1 MELALRLTQAPL
13 ADRAATRNHG
23 PTWLGRGDSR
33 TGIGGIATQCPA
45 AVAQWITGELRE
57 KDGKLMIPVRTGGAK
72 SARKGA
78 RTRFE
83 KMHIGVLALA
93 VASVTVLGACSS
105 TSSSSSNTT
114 TTTPGEVTQPGSIGA
129 IPAAGTPSGTAGTI
143 TYAMV
148 PGGVPNWIL
157 PMPTSAANSVYNVFN
172 FEWQMWPPMYYAPK
186 GSTPTV
192 DSTLSVANPPV
203 WSNGDKTMT
212 ITVKPWK
219 WSNGQTLSSKDL
231 LFTFDIIAAG
241 VKASPANWAPYVPG
255 FFPSTITSMSTPNA
269 TTLVVNMNK
278 PVNPTWM
285 EEDILGAVPI
295 MPAAEWA
302 KDSASGSPLDF
313 TSPANALK
321 IFNYLTA
328 QAKSVST
335 YASNPLWQ
343 TVDGPYKLSSFNDT
357 TGAFTMVPNTAYSGP
372 HATPE
377 SNYSGVP
384 FTSNAAEWN
393 AVKTGSVDVG
403 YIPQEDNP
411 QIPQLKGIGYNYYG
425 LPAFGDYFVAYN
437 FKDTTGNF
445 NAIANQLYFRQAM
458 QHLEDQAGQIKA
470 YFDGDGDPA
479 YGPIPA
485 YPKSPFLPSS
495 AATNPYPFSVSD
507 AISLL
512 KANGW
517 TVTPNGTDTCAKA
530 GSGAG
535 ECGAGIPAGTK
546 LAFNLIYNTTPPIPQ
561 QVEDLASDAK
571 AAGIEIALSGNNF
584 NFMIQNY
591 NDSASTA
598 DENKWAME
606 DFGGETD
613 STYPTQFGFLN
624 TGGSGQI
631 GDYSNP
637 QADSLINA
645 SVTGSDPAAVTAEAS
660 YFTMQVPVLWQ
671 PVLDYSWAWKTN
683 ISATDPTAFEN
694 LTQYDN
700 TPQFWYL
707 TK

>member
-1 MELALRLTQAPL
+1 M
-13 ADRAATRNHG
+13 TRFSKK
-23 PTWLGRGDSR
+23 R
-33 TGIGGIATQCPA
+33 IGG
-45 AVAQWITGELRE
+45 
-57 KDGKLMIPVRTGGAK
+57 
-72 SARKGA
+72 
-78 RTRFE
+78 
-83 KMHIGVLALA
+83 LALA
-93 VASVTVLGACSS
+93 VAGITALAAC
-105 TSSSSSNTT
+105 SSSSSSSSSSTT
-114 TTTPGEVTQPGSIGA
+114 TTTPGTTTQPGAIGD
-129 IPAAGTPSGTAGTI
+129 IPAAGTPSGTAGSI
-143 TYAMV
+143 TYALQ
-148 PGGVPNWIL
+148 PGAVPNWIM
-157 PMPTSAANSVYNVFN
+157 PMPTAASNSVYNNYN
-172 FEWQMWPPMYYAPK
+172 FFWQMWPVMYYAPD

-192 DSTLSVANPPV
+192 DAALSVANPPT
-203 WSNGDKTMT
+203 WSNGDKTMS

-219 WSNGQTLSSKDL
+219 WSNGQTISSKDL
-231 LFTFDIIAAG
+231 LFSFDVIAAA

-285 EEDILGAVPI
+285 EEDILGSVPI
-295 MPAAEWA
+295 MPSAEWA
-302 KDSASGSPLDF
+302 KTSASGSTLDY
-313 TSPANALK
+313 TVPANALK

-335 YASNPLWQ
+335 YATNPLWG

-372 HATPE
+372 HATPM
-377 SNYSGVP
+377 SNYVGVP
-384 FTSNAAEWN
+384 FTSNAAEFN
-393 AVKTGSVDVG
+393 AIKTGSVDFG
-403 YIPQEDNP
+403 YVPQEDNP
-411 QIPQLKGIGYNYYG
+411 QIPQLKGLGYDYYG
-425 LPAFGDYFVAYN
+425 LPDFGDYFVDYN
-437 FKDTTGNF
+437 FKDTTGDF
-445 NAIANQLYFRQAM
+445 NNVANQLYFRQAM

-470 YFDGDGDPA
+470 YFNGDGDPA

-485 YPKSPFLPSS
+485 YPKSPFLPSN
-495 AATNPYPFSVSD
+495 AATNPYPFSVTD
-507 AISLL
+507 AMSLL

-517 TVTPNGTDTCAKA
+517 NVVANGTDTCAKA
-530 GSGAG
+530 GTGSG

-546 LAFNLIYNTTPPIPQ
+546 LSFNLIYNTTPPIPQ

-571 AAGIEIALSGNNF
+571 AAGIELNLSGSNF

-591 NDSASTA
+591 NDGASLA
-598 DENKWAME
+598 NANKWAME

-637 QADSLINA
+637 QADALINA

-660 YFTMQVPVLWQ
+660 FFTTQVPVLWQ
-671 PVLDYSWAWKTN
+671 PVLDYTWAWKTN
-683 ISATDPTAFEN
+683 ISATEPEAFEN

-707 TK
+707 TKS

>member
-1 MELALRLTQAPL
+1 MIPE
-13 ADRAATRNHG
+13 
-23 PTWLGRGDSR
+23 R
-33 TGIGGIATQCPA
+33 TGDAS
-45 AVAQWITGELRE
+45 
-57 KDGKLMIPVRTGGAK
+57 

-78 RTRFE
+78 MTRLRNR
-83 KMHIGVLALA
+83 HIGVLALA
-93 VASVTVLGACSS
+93 VASVTALGACSS
-105 TSSSSSNTT
+105 SSSSGANTT
-114 TTTPGEVTQPGSIGA
+114 PAEPGAVTQPGSIGA

-143 TYAMV
+143 TYALQ
-148 PGGVPNWIL
+148 PGAVPNWIL
-157 PMPTSAANSVYNVFN
+157 PMPTAASNSVYNVFN
-172 FEWQMWPPMYYAPK
+172 FEWQMWPPMYYAPD

-192 DSTLSVANPPV
+192 DPALSPANPPT

-212 ITVKPWK
+212 IMVKPWK

-231 LFTFDIIAAG
+231 LFTFGIISAA

-255 FFPSTITSMSTPNA
+255 FFPSTITSMSAPNA
-269 TTLVVNMNK
+269 STLVVNMSK

-285 EEDILGAVPI
+285 EEDILGSVPI

-302 KDSASGSPLDF
+302 KDSASGSTLDF
-313 TSPANALK
+313 TQPANALK
-321 IFNYLTA
+321 IFNFLTA
-328 QAKSVST
+328 QAKAVST
-335 YASNPLWQ
+335 YATNPLWQ
-343 TVDGPYKLSSFNDT
+343 TVYGPYKLSSFNDT
-357 TGAFTMVPNTAYSGP
+357 TGAFAMVPNNSYSGP
-372 HATPE
+372 HAMPE
-377 SNYSGVP
+377 SNYQGVP

-403 YIPQEDNP
+403 YVPQEDAP
-411 QIPQLKGIGYNYYG
+411 QIPQLKGLGYNYYG
-425 LPAFGDYFVAYN
+425 MPAFGDYFVAYN

-445 NAIANQLYFRQAM
+445 NAIASQLYFRQAM

-470 YFDGDGDPA
+470 YFNGDGDPA

-485 YPKSPFLPSS
+485 YPKSPFLPSN

-507 AISLL
+507 AVSLL

-517 TVTPNGTDTCAKA
+517 NVTPNGTDTCAKP
-530 GSGAG
+530 GTGPG
-535 ECGAGIPAGTK
+535 ECGADIPAGTK
-546 LAFNLIYNTTPPIPQ
+546 LAFNLIYNTTPPIPN

-571 AAGIEIALSGNNF
+571 AAGIEIALSGSNF

-598 DENKWAME
+598 NENKWAME
-606 DFGGETD
+606 DFGGESN

-631 GDYSNP
+631 GNYSNP
-637 QADSLINA
+637 QADTLINA
-645 SVTGSDPAAVTAEAS
+645 SVTGSDPAAVTNEAS
-660 YFTMQVPVLWQ
+660 FFTTQVPVLWQ
-671 PVLDYSWAWKTN
+671 PVLDYTWAWKTN

>member
-1 MELALRLTQAPL
+1 MIPE
-13 ADRAATRNHG
+13 
-23 PTWLGRGDSR
+23 R
-33 TGIGGIATQCPA
+33 TG
-45 AVAQWITGELRE
+45 
-57 KDGKLMIPVRTGGAK
+57 DAK

-78 RTRFE
+78 MTRLRN
-83 KMHIGVLALA
+83 KQIGVLALA
-93 VASVTVLGACSS
+93 VAGITALAACSS
-105 TSSSSSNTT
+105 SSGSSSSSTNTPT
-114 TTTPGEVTQPGSIGA
+114 LPGAVTQPGSIGQ
-129 IPAAGTPSGTAGTI
+129 IPAAGTPSGKAGTI
-143 TYAMV
+143 TYAMI
-148 PGGVPNWIL
+148 PGAVPNWIL
-157 PMPTSAANSVYNVFN
+157 PMPTAASNSVYNNYN
-172 FEWQMWPPMYYAPK
+172 FGWQMWPPIYYAPK

-192 DSTLSVANPPV
+192 DSELSVANPPV
-203 WSNGDKTMT
+203 WSNGGKTMS

-231 LFTFDIIAAG
+231 LFTFDVIAAG

-269 TTLVVNMNK
+269 STVVVNMSK

-285 EEDILGAVPI
+285 EEDILGSVPV
-295 MPAAEWA
+295 MPSSVWS
-302 KDSASGSPLDF
+302 KDSATGPTLDF
-313 TSPANALK
+313 TGPANAAK

-445 NAIANQLYFRQAM
+445 NAIADQLYFRQAM

-606 DFGGETD
+606 DFGGQTN
-613 STYPTQFGFLN
+613 STYPTQFGVYN
-624 TGGSGQI
+624 TGGSGQL
-631 GDYSNP
+631 GDYSDP
-637 QADSLINA
+637 TADSLINS
-645 SVTGSDPAAVTAEAS
+645 SVTGSNPAAVTSEAS
-660 YFTMQVPVLWQ
+660 FFTTNLPVLWQ
-671 PVLDYSWAWKTN
+671 PVLDYTWAWKSN
-683 ISATDPTAFEN
+683 ISSTEPAGIEN

-707 TK
+707 NK